1 MSTIKKE
8 LYFWK
13 RHFNI
18 NSIAAI
24 PQEME
29 KYTGIHSDEDDQFLL
44 YLTSR
49 VSVIHKIDLECTY
62 ITDEG
67 VKHISKLKELKELSL
82 RNHYKITKE
91 SLPFLNQLTDLI
103 YLDISKTEITLA
115 DVAALSNLQN
125 LKELYLSSEE
135 SEEYIVEKCNMLNQV
150 LPICLIYV
158 NNELYSKNENNV

>member
-1 MSTIKKE
+1 MSKIKKE

-13 RHFNI
+13 SHFNI

-24 PQEME
+24 PQKME

-49 VSVIHKIDLECTY
+49 VSIIHKIDFECTH

-67 VKHISKLKELKELSL
+67 VKHISKLKGLKELSL

-91 SLPFLNQLTDLI
+91 SVPFLNQLKNLV
-103 YLDISKTEITLA
+103 YLDISKTAITLV
-115 DVAALSNLQN
+115 DVIALYDLQN
-125 LKELYLSSEE
+125 LEELHLSCEEPDDFILEKINELKE
-135 SEEYIVEKCNMLNQV
+135 V
-150 LPICLIYV
+150 LPQCKVYV
-158 NNELYSKNENNV
+158 N

>member
-13 RHFNI
+13 SHFNI
-18 NSIAAI
+18 NSLAAI

-49 VSVIHKIDLECTY
+49 VSVIHKIDLECTH

-91 SLPFLNQLTDLI
+91 SLTFLNQLTDLI

-115 DVAALSNLQN
+115 DVPALSNLQN

-150 LPICLIYV
+150 FPICLIYV
-158 NNELYSKNENNV
+158 NNELNS

>member
-1 MSTIKKE
+1 MKKDKKE

-24 PQEME
+24 PKEMD
-29 KYTGIHSDEDDQFLL
+29 KFTGIDSDEDDQFFL

-49 VSVIHKIDLECTY
+49 IPVIHSIDLRCTC

-67 VKHISKLKELKELSL
+67 VKHIGTLKDLKELSL
-82 RNHYKITKE
+82 RNHNKITKE
-91 SLPFLNQLTDLI
+91 SLPFLNQLRDLE

-115 DVAALSNLQN
+115 DVPALSNLKNLRELHISAEETKEYIEEKISN
-125 LKELYLSSEE
+125 LK
-135 SEEYIVEKCNMLNQV
+135 QV
-150 LPICLIYV
+150 LPNCIVYV
-158 NNELYSKNENNV
+158 NHKTYN